1 MGRVVVR
8 QMTEEDRQKLEQWEK
23 EGKIRVPEAVKK
35 TQELKKK
42 KEENQ
47 KKEEVQEKKEG
58 AKVKAFAIAVSEP
71 QEAQKEVAKK
81 ETPQEKKETGKKE
94 KKPAAEKKREVV
106 NMEGTLT
113 TRDVAAMVGT
123 TPKALRRVL
132 RKNWYADGKFTNY
145 RWTKDDPVLQQI
157 LDYYKKAG
165 KAEKA

>member
-1 MGRVVVR
+1 
-8 QMTEEDRQKLEQWEK
+8 MTEEDKQKLEQWEK

-42 KEENQ
+42 EENQ
-47 KKEEVQEKKEG
+47 KKEEVQEKKE
-58 AKVKAFAIAVSEP
+58 
-71 QEAQKEVAKK
+71 VAKK
-81 ETPQEKKETGKKE
+81 KTPQKKKETEKKE
-94 KKPAAEKKREVV
+94 KKPVAEKKREVV

-145 RWTKDDPVLQQI
+145 RWTKDDPILQQI